1 MAIREN
7 RVEAVVMTF
16 MDMAGWDFWF
26 RGISHKSGPEP
37 GIIPSVNLFEA
48 PDFCGAEAVKNSNRT
63 GSIGHIGQVTTG
75 IFVVIYEWSSCTDPV
90 RLATRGV
97 RADLCIGDVIPN

>member
-7 RVEAVVMTF
+7 YVEAAVVTF
-16 MDMAGWDFWF
+16 MDMAGWGFWF
-26 RGISHKSGPEP
+26 RGIPHKSGTEP

-48 PDFCGAEAVKNSNRT
+48 PDFCGTEAVKNGNCT

-97 RADLCIGDVIPN
+97 RANLCIGDVIPN